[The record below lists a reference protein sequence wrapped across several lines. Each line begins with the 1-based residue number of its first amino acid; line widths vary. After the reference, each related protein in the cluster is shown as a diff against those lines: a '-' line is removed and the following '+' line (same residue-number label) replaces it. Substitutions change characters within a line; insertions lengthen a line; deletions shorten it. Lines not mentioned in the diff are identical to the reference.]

1 MRALMQGT
9 RQAGELAAVC
19 PYLVTIP
26 KIIVLPSFQ
35 AAGVSA
41 KENGKCNCQRNAH
54 VIDWKTVITECFKF
68 LNGKGAGIAWHFL
81 IVHWAMTVRLH

>member
-19 PYLVTIP
+19 PYIVIIP
-26 KIIVLPSFQ
+26 KIILVLPSFLV
-35 AAGVSA
+35 AGVSA
-41 KENGKCNCQRNAH
+41 KENGKCNCQRNAY

-68 LNGKGAGIAWHFL
+68 LIKKKGAGIAWHFL
-81 IVHWAMTVRLH
+81 IVH